1 MGVGGACTRVSQPG
15 MPGPLLTPTHL
26 VPFQRGGLSR
36 AWPARRGGGLAWP
49 GRSGPA
55 AAVLRARAPQPGAT
69 AADAGGRAP
78 ARQQPGRGD
87 RLVPQI
93 GRQGGVFTRCQG
105 RARTACWPCLW
116 APSDTPSPCSTS
128 PSPNLTAPRRR
139 GRSPSTSPT
148 SAVTAPR
155 AASIASSSTSPGEP
169 CPRCPALTAARPTV
183 RVFTP
188 TSSPRSPPQVSC
200 PGAYSAS
207 RVQVWVLACPLL
219 PGNLGV
225 PCRNPVGQVSTR
237 PPFLGRSVRGGGGV
251 GPEAASP
258 VIRGAHLT
266 FWPLAAVGMS
276 TWTAWAASRTKS
288 QCAPRT
294 TPTRRHGRAWRR
306 PRRRRGAEG
315 PLSSSLEAATWV
327 RIGGRG
333 LVGVLCL
340 LGSCQESWR
349 ASGPVR
355 SRNRSDGLTEAGAVG
370 SVLRQQVLLGWCPLH
385 SESSMD

>member
-49 GRSGPA
+49 GWSGPA
-55 AAVLRARAPQPGAT
+55 AGVLRARAPQPGAT

-93 GRQGGVFTRCQG
+93 GRQRGVFTRCQG

-237 PPFLGRSVRGGGGV
+237 PPFLGGSVRGGGGV

-266 FWPLAAVGMS
+266 FWPLVLQPWGCPPGLPGQHPGQNHS
-276 TWTAWAASRTKS
+276 V
-288 QCAPRT
+288 
-294 TPTRRHGRAWRR
+294 RHGRLLPEGTAEPGAGRGGDAEPRGHCHQAWR
-306 PRRRRGAEG
+306 
-315 PLSSSLEAATWV
+315 PLP
-327 RIGGRG
+327 G
-333 LVGVLCL
+333 
-340 LGSCQESWR
+340 
-349 ASGPVR
+349 
-355 SRNRSDGLTEAGAVG
+355 
-370 SVLRQQVLLGWCPLH
+370 
-385 SESSMD
+385 

>member
-1 MGVGGACTRVSQPG
+1 MHQGVSAG
-15 MPGPLLTPTHL
+15 H
-26 VPFQRGGLSR
+26 
-36 AWPARRGGGLAWP
+36 AWPAADTHPPCPIPAWRAVSSLACPAWP

-188 TSSPRSPPQVSC
+188 TSSPRTPPQVSC

-219 PGNLGV
+219 PGNLGSLASFRSGCALQK
-225 PCRNPVGQVSTR
+225 PCWPSQHQAPFPRQECQRRGRRR
-237 PPFLGRSVRGGGGV
+237 PRGRLSSHPRSS
-251 GPEAASP
+251 PHLLASC
-258 VIRGAHLT
+258 
-266 FWPLAAVGMS
+266 LAAVGMS

-349 ASGPVR
+349 ASGPVG